1 MAPVT
6 GQRAV
11 RFLVEPAQAGVF
23 KTVRARLGPAWGD
36 RIGEHPLTGELGMR
50 AVAAVV
56 NDAAPVDE
64 FFTCPGGRH
73 AQCVR
78 LEHHKFVALRHAARP
93 LVEPDRDALVGDV
106 ARADLDRGAE
116 VWPVVHVDVRLTGQ
130 LDVFRLA
137 KRGKGNGGR
146 KGQVR

>member
-1 MAPVT
+1 MA
-6 GQRAV
+6 A
-11 RFLVEPAQAGVF
+11 
-23 KTVRARLGPAWGD
+23 
-36 RIGEHPLTGELGMR
+36 I
-50 AVAAVV
+50 V
-56 NDAAPVDE
+56 NNAAPVDE
-64 FFTCPGGRH
+64 LVAAPGRRH